1 MTMEKTYEDFY
12 KEACPQDTKGDGHLI
27 HRKWNSQDKECFKC
41 EQCGEE
47 FIVFKNSDSTS
58 LNNQ

>member
-1 MTMEKTYEDFY
+1 MEKTYEDFY

-27 HRKWNSQDKECFKC
+27 YFNWDLSDMECFKC

-58 LNNQ
+58 R